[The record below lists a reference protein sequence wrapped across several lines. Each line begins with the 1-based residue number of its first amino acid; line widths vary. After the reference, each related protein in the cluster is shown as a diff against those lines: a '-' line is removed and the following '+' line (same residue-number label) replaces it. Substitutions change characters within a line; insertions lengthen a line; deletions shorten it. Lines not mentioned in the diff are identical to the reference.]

1 MSLDRLARRGG
12 LMTLAL
18 VLGACGTQVQ
28 ELYRDPDFRA
38 GDLEEEGLVV
48 GGITVVDE
56 SADPDLALDYGSAL
70 TRVLRKAREWSS
82 LKGPGEA
89 LLAGDVDTYREILAD
104 YRHTARLDAEAL
116 GELAP
121 VRRMG
126 RYLLMGRLDVD
137 EIERT
142 HEETRDDQADRVRF
156 EVELLTRRHV
166 GVTFDLFDL
175 ELRRIVWSATL
186 DRRVQVRGER
196 FTHETYPEQ
205 MQDSAI
211 EELAEIR
218 ERIRQ
223 LGHPPPPK
231 RSEVLE
237 HIYGDLE
244 EALPGG

>member
-1 MSLDRLARRGG
+1 MHPRPAAMTILTVSLL
-12 LMTLAL
+12 
-18 VLGACGTQVQ
+18 ACGTQVQ

-38 GDLEEEGLVV
+38 GALEEEGLVV
-48 GGITVVDE
+48 GGVVVVDE
-56 SADPDLALDYGSAL
+56 SVDPDLALDYGSTLARQLAVARQWSRL
-70 TRVLRKAREWSS
+70 T
-82 LKGPGEA
+82 GPGDA
-89 LLAGDVDTYREILAD
+89 LLAGDVDTYREMLAG
-104 YRHTARLDAEAL
+104 YRRTARLDAQTLADL
-116 GELAP
+116 GP
-121 VRRMG
+121 VRELG
-126 RYLLMGRLDVD
+126 RYLLLGRLDIDQV
-137 EIERT
+137 ERT

-156 EVELLTRRHV
+156 EVELITRRHV
-166 GVTFDLFDL
+166 GVTFDVFDL
-175 ELRRIVWSATL
+175 RERRIVWSASL